1 MYGGA
6 YTCILQVPS
15 ERNHPPLSFAYDF
28 YSCPFLT
35 LMPRSSVTFAP
46 LIQVVVART
55 SDPEQNYFSDEFD
68 GEGLNIDEVRRQPF
82 LSFRYT
88 FHLPLV
94 LVFVLHLVPL
104 LSSSVLARKFI

>member
-6 YTCILQVPS
+6 YTCILQVRS
-15 ERNHPPLSFAYDF
+15 ERNRPPLSFAYDF
-28 YSCPFLT
+28 YSFHFLT
-35 LMPRSSVTFAP
+35 RMPPSSLTFAP
-46 LIQVVVART
+46 LIQVVAART

-68 GEGLNIDEVRRQPF
+68 GEGLNIDEVHRQSF

>member
-1 MYGGA
+1 MV
-6 YTCILQVPS
+6 I
-15 ERNHPPLSFAYDF
+15 RN
-28 YSCPFLT
+28 
-35 LMPRSSVTFAP
+35 AP

-68 GEGLNIDEVRRQPF
+68 GEGLNIDEVRRQSF
-82 LSFRYT
+82 FSFRYT

-104 LSSSVLARKFI
+104 LSLSGARKFDHSRYPQAAVRQMLQALPLL